1 MTPTETVALLRL
13 VRAVCPAQKLDEYTP
28 DAWHELLG
36 DLRLEDCNQALKA
49 LGQRQV
55 FIAPAEIRQEVRRIR
70 KDRLDRNPLPV
81 PPSDMTP
88 LETLAWQRETNKA
101 IADGTYVPPALELV
115 KPMPALPRF
124 PSPNDV
130 A

>member
-1 MTPTETVALLRL
+1 MNRTETVALLRI
-13 VRAVCPAQKLDEYTP
+13 VKAACPAQKLDEYTP
-28 DAWHELLG
+28 EAWADLLS
-36 DLRLEDCNQALKA
+36 DLRFEDCQEALRN
-49 LGQRQV
+49 LGRRLV
-55 FIAPAEIRQEVRRIR
+55 FIAPAEIRIEVRRIR
-70 KDRLDRNPLPV
+70 KDRLDRSPLPV
-81 PPSDMTP
+81 PPPDLTP